1 MAAMGRSDLSERMKR
16 HLSASET
23 TLVRQEKAVARH
35 EGILGRQVEVLN
47 RQEGDGE
54 DIRVEIRELGL
65 RQEKILREIFNQL
78 GAFMETQTRL
88 TEELVAGLTEVRDEA
103 RAQRKA
109 ILAVLDRLP
118 PPPDPG

>member
-1 MAAMGRSDLSERMKR
+1 MAAMERGDLSERMER
-16 HLSASET
+16 HLGASET

-35 EGILGRQVEVLN
+35 ESILGRHVEVLN
-47 RQEGDGE
+47 RQEGESE
-54 DIRVEIRELGL
+54 DLRVEIRELGL
-65 RQEKILREIFNQL
+65 RQEKILREMFDQM

-88 TEELVAGLTEVRDEA
+88 TEELVAGMTEVRDEV

-118 PPPDPG
+118 PPDPA